1 MVKTLL
7 FSTKSI
13 GLKLKSL
20 NITTL
25 VYPGFPT
32 DLAQPISVLMTQ
44 CNGTS
49 VLEETIYSNRMGQ
62 VPYLN
67 SMGADIKVS
76 NQTAYIKGKTKLYG
90 SEVKASDLRA
100 GASLVIAGLI
110 ADGTT
115 YISDIDHIL
124 RGYEHIIE
132 KLQNIGA
139 DIKLI
144 NE

>member
-1 MVKTLL
+1 
-7 FSTKSI
+7 
-13 GLKLKSL
+13 
-20 NITTL
+20 
-25 VYPGFPT
+25 
-32 DLAQPISVLMTQ
+32 MTQ

-67 SMGADIKVS
+67 NMGADIKVS

-110 ADGTT
+110 ADGVTT
-115 YISDIDHIL
+115 ISDIDHIL
-124 RGYEHIIE
+124 RGYEHIIK
-132 KLQNIGA
+132 KLQNVGA
-139 DIKLI
+139 NIKLV